1 MKKSMIKITIILVS
15 LLMVITTVLAVSNN
29 FKEYEIKEKC
39 SFSEIANT
47 SFLLN
52 DKEKSNIIN
61 KLKSE
66 HFESND
72 YFGFKTDTV
81 GTDLYFANSLVE
93 IAKTLNNNKTLNAL
107 KEKTNILNKVDPH
120 SLSILNL
127 IYYINICKYF
137 NINYNENEV
146 LECLE
151 KFYDSQDKL
160 FFLNDSKD
168 TINVKI
174 VITALCYKAISN
186 ILSYEKFDI
195 IAGIQK
201 AYDNYKF
208 STDKSITIYNSGGDI
223 LYGYSILGRIN
234 DSVLSNHREWFE
246 FWKNQYETM
255 TINSID
261 SALAYSEY
269 YNIAIIFDKNYSNEK
284 IQSFYNK
291 LTKDDLPEDIDFYM
305 LNNSIKNAIHF
316 DNNNFNSYVINK
328 VDALLTSKPLF
339 EMDIDVMKTVYG
351 GILAKNTAF
360 EIDKQKLQTYINQ
373 NYNKINNMEHMA
385 DIINNLYYTI
395 ILDELNNNYHITKD
409 AKYIQN
415 IIDKSIKTIAFKEDI
430 NNDILIARKALEIVM
445 DLQLHD
451 TDIRINVSQINKIKK
466 GLEKALNNK
475 DIINSVLITDLFIIN
490 DITNAGFLNNELFY
504 NVYKSLTIDGG
515 SKAILTSEQYPN
527 DINTTY
533 RFFVCFDRMNN
544 YTYLPEQKKYAESL
558 QLSDGI
564 YRNNS
569 EDNSYVGLESILYGN
584 SIIKL
589 NIGGDK

>member
-1 MKKSMIKITIILVS
+1 
-15 LLMVITTVLAVSNN
+15 MVITTVLAVSNN